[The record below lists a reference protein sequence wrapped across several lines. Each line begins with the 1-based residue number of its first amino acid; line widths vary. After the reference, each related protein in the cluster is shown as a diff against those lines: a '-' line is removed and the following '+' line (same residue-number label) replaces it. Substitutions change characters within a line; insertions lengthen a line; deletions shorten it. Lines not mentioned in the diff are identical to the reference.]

1 MVRRR
6 RGSRAHC
13 ASVTHALSQWKAE
26 RVGRRGSH
34 RARAVEADAE
44 LVAALVEKSEGNFMW
59 LTSALADI
67 KGGALRPQDAP
78 SLPRGMGEMRL
89 LQMGK
94 KNKKSKKD
102 VHAALRELFELDE
115 GCKLEEENVDGGV
128 SGRRCCRGSRVHVVH
143 PVHGA
148 TRPHDRYCCAR
159 LQNGR
164 QAGI

>member
-1 MVRRR
+1 MGDDRLSRALLQRRPARAMSTVAARWCAAAEDRAPTAR
-6 RGSRAHC
+6 RG
-13 ASVTHALSQWKAE
+13 THALSQWKAE

-44 LVAALVEKSEGNFMW
+44 LVAALVEKRNFMW

-102 VHAALRELFELDE
+102 VHAALRELFGLDE
-115 GCKLEEENVDGGV
+115 GCKLGWKKKTLTAAFPDDDAAAA
-128 SGRRCCRGSRVHVVH
+128 
-143 PVHGA
+143 GA
-148 TRPHDRYCCAR
+148 RTRS
-159 LQNGR
+159 
-164 QAGI
+164 